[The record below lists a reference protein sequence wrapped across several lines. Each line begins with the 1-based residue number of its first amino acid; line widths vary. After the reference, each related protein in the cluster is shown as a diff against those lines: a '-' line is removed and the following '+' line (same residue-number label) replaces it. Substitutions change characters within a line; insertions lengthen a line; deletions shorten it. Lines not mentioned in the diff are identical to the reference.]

1 MSALGGL
8 RDRYC
13 DRRASVH
20 DRTCMATRS
29 PERWP
34 VIRRGRTWQNKL
46 APRLLLAPV
55 VRVTGFLTLA
65 LALGTPAAWA
75 DPPALAAP
83 VETAR
88 ASPDAVASHSE
99 VTGWVSGGI
108 GAGLIGGDT
117 SLSQGLGAT
126 VGVGR
131 NLFSLRY
138 RYSVEIQDCGPTTC
152 YIGVAPLSSNRE
164 LAFEYGVQARSS
176 VFLATASVGL
186 SALWITERGDTVLS
200 SPMPGSYSGTAQYNA
215 IRHFTVG
222 ATWELGAY
230 LSSRAVSLGPT
241 LVVTADAFQSSV
253 AILLDLHLGYMGE
266 GGN

>member
-1 MSALGGL
+1 M
-8 RDRYC
+8 
-13 DRRASVH
+13 V
-20 DRTCMATRS
+20 TRS

-34 VIRRGRTWQNKL
+34 VIRRGRTWQEDL
-46 APRLLLAPV
+46 APRLLRAPV
-55 VRVTGFLTLA
+55 VRVTAFFTLA
-65 LALGTPAAWA
+65 LALAAPTAWA

-99 VTGWVSGGI
+99 ITGWVSGGL
-108 GAGLIGGDT
+108 GAALIGGDT
-117 SLSQGLGAT
+117 GSSKGLGAT
-126 VGVGR
+126 LGVGR

-138 RYSVEIQDCGPTTC
+138 RYSEEIQDCGQTAC
-152 YIGVAPLSSNRE
+152 GVGVAPLSSNTE

-186 SALWITERGDTVLS
+186 SALWITERGDTLLS
-200 SPMPGSYSGTAQYNA
+200 GPMPGTYGTAQYNA

-230 LSSRAVSLGPT
+230 LSSRFISFGPT
-241 LVVTADAFQSSV
+241 LVLTADAFQSSA
-253 AILLDLHLGYMGE
+253 AILVDLHLGYVGK
-266 GGN
+266 GGD